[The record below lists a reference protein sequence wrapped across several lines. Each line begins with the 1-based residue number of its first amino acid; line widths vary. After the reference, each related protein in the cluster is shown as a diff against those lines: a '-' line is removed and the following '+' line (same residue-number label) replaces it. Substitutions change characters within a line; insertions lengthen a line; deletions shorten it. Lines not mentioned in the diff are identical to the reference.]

1 MTRISSSTL
10 GPNSMLYYECDAPQT
25 ETGET
30 HSFTDGDGGIRTFSI
45 TCKNAGSADV
55 QVNWNSLS
63 SQNDILTAPPSV
75 ALNTPQSI
83 GHLANGVICIG
94 VFEAR
99 DGGSP
104 ATQGTIS
111 ASDWLAKWMEKS
123 ERILG
128 QKKLHEF
135 VLGGVTHALSFNLQ
149 NSDPSVEYFFSSQVL
164 VSSTSATITGYLN
177 AGFRYFEVEFY
188 QASASTFQIS
198 VGSFTAGNTFQLS
211 DLTGSL
217 DNFRLLNLHEMFVI
231 NISATNAA
239 SGQTY
244 SHSAAE
250 TSINLNS

>member
-1 MTRISSSTL
+1 MSSDCPGSLQTASAIDT
-10 GPNSMLYYECDAPQT
+10 GAPGRRQRK
-25 ETGET
+25 
-30 HSFTDGDGGIRTFSI
+30 FP
-45 TCKNAGSADV
+45 V
-55 QVNWNSLS
+55 M
-63 SQNDILTAPPSV
+63 
-75 ALNTPQSI
+75 SI
-83 GHLANGVICIG
+83 GHLASGVICIG

-128 QKKLHEF
+128 QKRLHEC
-135 VLGGVTHALSFNLQ
+135 VRGGVTHARSFNLQ

-217 DNFRLLNLHEMFVI
+217 DNFRLLNLHEMFVELKMLL
-231 NISATNAA
+231 
-239 SGQTY
+239 
-244 SHSAAE
+244 AE
-250 TSINLNS
+250 SLTLRKNRRTL